1 MRQSVRIL
9 FIPGLGAD
17 RRMYAPL
24 MAHLHSA
31 GLKFQAVHLQY
42 VSMRH
47 RREPLEAYA
56 RRIFTEQ
63 KPGRR
68 FDLIIGCSLGGMI
81 AQSAIEQKL
90 VHTDRLVLISTT
102 HSHAD
107 LTRLSQILGRVLYH
121 TPGSLSTG
129 ILRLLVRIY
138 PLLRRSVSQAAEM
151 ARMAAESPPGFL
163 FQGTYLALNW
173 RSITRNA
180 DKLRSI
186 IKSGLAPDTFR
197 VHGTSDP
204 LIGWKKVIRLP
215 LPGLVFDGGNHIIV
229 VTRADTIARAI
240 VYRYGW
246 F

>member
-1 MRQSVRIL
+1 
-9 FIPGLGAD
+9 
-17 RRMYAPL
+17 MYAPL

-47 RREPLEAYA
+47 RRESLEAYA
-56 RRIFTEQ
+56 RRIFTDQ
-63 KPGRR
+63 KPGKR

-81 AQSAIEQKL
+81 AQSLLEQKL
-90 VHTDRLVLISTT
+90 VRTDRLVLISTT

-107 LTRLSQILGRVLYH
+107 LTRLARILGRLLFH

-129 ILRLLVRIY
+129 ILRLLVRVY

-151 ARMAAESPPGFL
+151 ARMAADSPPGFL
-163 FQGTYLALNW
+163 FQGTYLALSW
-173 RSITRNA
+173 RSTLQSA
-180 DKLRSI
+180 DALRSI
-186 IKSGLAPDTFR
+186 KASGLAPDTFR

-204 LIGWKKVIRLP
+204 LIGWQKVKRLP

-240 VYRYGW
+240 LYRYGW